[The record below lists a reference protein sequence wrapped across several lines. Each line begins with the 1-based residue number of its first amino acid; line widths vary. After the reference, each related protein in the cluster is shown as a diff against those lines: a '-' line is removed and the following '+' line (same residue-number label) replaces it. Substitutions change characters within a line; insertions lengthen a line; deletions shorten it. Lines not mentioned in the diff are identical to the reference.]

1 MSLSRLAIR
10 LAAVK
15 ALAGRTLAGAAVS
28 DSEVSAIDVA
38 AADKKQPFIA
48 VYADDGEFR
57 CSGRD
62 LMAGEGMFSL
72 AIEIGVTS
80 RMRYKLDPQAD
91 GEGDLVD
98 ALVPSDALMEMT
110 LDLIARQ
117 IALALADPGNE
128 WADIWRRLVT
138 KIGRVRTRRG
148 ASADKLLRFAGR
160 QLEIDVH
167 PLADPPCGK
176 APAGVW
182 RDLLVLIEADA
193 DPAFRALAAPI
204 RATIA
209 GEAPASDWSIDQAQ
223 LALTGGEAASML
235 LTQPEGVGPEDTII
249 VAIGDAGAE
258 PSG

>member
-15 ALAGRTLAGAAVS
+15 ALAGRTLAGDAVS

-38 AADKKQPFIA
+38 AADRRRPFIA
-48 VYADDGEFR
+48 VYCDDGEGHGI
-57 CSGRD
+57 GRD
-62 LMAGEGMFSL
+62 IQPGSFSL

-80 RMRYKLDPQAD
+80 RMKYTLENGAEDHV
-91 GEGDLVD
+91 E

-128 WADIWRRLVT
+128 WADLWRRLVS

-176 APAGVW
+176 APVGVW
-182 RDLLVLIEADA
+182 RDLLALIEADA

-209 GEAPASDWSIDQAQ
+209 GEAPAPDWSIDQAQ
-223 LALTGGEAASML
+223 LALSGGEAASML
-235 LTQPEGVGPEDTII
+235 LTQPEGVGPDDVGIDAI
-249 VAIGDAGAE
+249 VNSGAE

>member
-10 LAAVK
+10 LATVK
-15 ALAGRTLAGAAVS
+15 ALAGRTLAGDAVS
-28 DSEVSAIDVA
+28 DSEVAPIDVT
-38 AADKKQPFIA
+38 AADRRHPFIA
-48 VYADDGEFR
+48 VYCDDGEGQGI
-57 CSGRD
+57 GRD
-62 LMAGEGMFSL
+62 IQSGGIFSL

-80 RMRYKLDPQAD
+80 RMKYRLESGA
-91 GEGDLVD
+91 EEHLE

-117 IALALADPGNE
+117 IAVALAEPGNA
-128 WADIWRRLVT
+128 WADLWRRLVT
-138 KIGRVRTRRG
+138 KVGRVRTRRG

-182 RDLLVLIEADA
+182 ADLLALIEADA
-193 DPAFRALAAPI
+193 DPAFRGLAAPI

-209 GEAPASDWSIDQAQ
+209 GETPAPDWSVDQAQ

-235 LTQPEGVGPEDTII
+235 LTQPEGVGPEDTLI
-249 VAIGDAGAE
+249 VEIGDAGAE